1 MCIPKDAVRSQGPY
15 ANEEDMTMGK
25 RTAALAL
32 VCAGILLCAGC
43 EGRAGTEGSND
54 GASDFQTL
62 LLVTAQNAEAS
73 VAENERMAAGG
84 LLVEGD
90 GASYTGTF
98 NAVFE
103 GNLEFS
109 FGFCTGDPAAYRRFT
124 FTFAS
129 AEDPGESFSV
139 IYESTVGDWTGE
151 ESCRGRS
158 GVYVKC
164 GEALRTTRYWA
175 SDEAEA
181 WQNNDNFDVDD
192 ALASPMFGGAGEKE
206 SEFGV
211 QQGTLR
217 LSWTADNV
225 LEVYV
230 SERFLEYSPRLIAA
244 FDGSDAGLGFD
255 PAFGLWGLPRMTF
268 SEGYTVSFESEVFGG
283 NVTEP
288 NAPDVCFNEIVTGKR
303 GQELTYPLSE
313 EKIQQPPFY
322 AAS

>member
-1 MCIPKDAVRSQGPY
+1 M
-15 ANEEDMTMGK
+15 MMGK

-43 EGRAGTEGSND
+43 EGRTDKEEPD
-54 GASDFQTL
+54 REASEIQTL
-62 LLVTAQNAEAS
+62 LLVTAQDARAS
-73 VAENERMAAGG
+73 VAETERMPFGG

-90 GASYTGTF
+90 GASYTGAS
-98 NAVFE
+98 NAVFG

-109 FGFCTGDPAAYRRFT
+109 FGFCAGDPAAYRRFT

-129 AEDPGESFSV
+129 VADPEESFSV
-139 IYESTVGDWTGE
+139 IYESIVGDWTGE
-151 ESCRGRS
+151 ENGRGRS

-164 GEALRTTRYWA
+164 GEELRTTRYWA

-268 SEGYTVSFESEVFGG
+268 SEGYTVSFESEVFSG

-288 NAPDVCFNEIVTGKR
+288 NAPDVCFEKIVTGKR

>member
-1 MCIPKDAVRSQGPY
+1 MCIPKDAVRSIGPY
-15 ANEEDMTMGK
+15 ANEEDMMMGK

-84 LLVEGD
+84 LLVEGN
-90 GASYTGTF
+90 GASYMGAF

-103 GNLEFS
+103 GNLEFF

-129 AEDPGESFSV
+129 VADPGESFSV

-181 WQNNDNFDVDD
+181 WQNNDNFQVDD

-211 QQGTLR
+211 QYGTLR
-217 LSWTADNV
+217 LSRTADNV

-268 SEGYTVSFESEVFGG
+268 SEGFTVSFESEVFGG

-288 NAPDVCFNEIVTGKR
+288 NAPDVYFNEIVTGKR

-313 EKIQQPPFY
+313 ERMQQPPFY

>member
-1 MCIPKDAVRSQGPY
+1 M
-15 ANEEDMTMGK
+15 MGK

-32 VCAGILLCAGC
+32 VCAGILLCARC

-84 LLVEGD
+84 LLVEGN
-90 GASYTGTF
+90 GASYMGAF

-103 GNLEFS
+103 GNLEFF

-129 AEDPGESFSV
+129 VADPGESFSV

-181 WQNNDNFDVDD
+181 WQNNDNFKVDD

-211 QQGTLR
+211 QYGTLR
-217 LSWTADNV
+217 LSRTADNV

-255 PAFGLWGLPRMTF
+255 LAFGLWGLPRMTF
-268 SEGYTVSFESEVFGG
+268 SEGFTVSFESEVFGG

-288 NAPDVCFNEIVTGKR
+288 NAPDVYFNEIVTGKR

-313 EKIQQPPFY
+313 ERMQQPPFY

>member
-1 MCIPKDAVRSQGPY
+1 MCIPKDAVRSIGPY
-15 ANEEDMTMGK
+15 ANEEDMMMGK

-73 VAENERMAAGG
+73 VAENERMAAGV
-84 LLVEGD
+84 LLVEGN
-90 GASYTGTF
+90 GASYMGAF

-103 GNLEFS
+103 GNLEFF
-109 FGFCTGDPAAYRRFT
+109 FGFCTGEPAAYRRFT

-129 AEDPGESFSV
+129 VADPGESFSV

-181 WQNNDNFDVDD
+181 WQNNDNFKVDD

-211 QQGTLR
+211 QYGTLR
-217 LSWTADNV
+217 LSRTADNV

-268 SEGYTVSFESEVFGG
+268 SEGFTVSFESEVFGG

-288 NAPDVCFNEIVTGKR
+288 NAPDVYFNEIVTGKR

-313 EKIQQPPFY
+313 ERMQQPPFY

>member
-15 ANEEDMTMGK
+15 ANEEDMMMGK

-84 LLVEGD
+84 LLVEGN
-90 GASYTGTF
+90 GASYMGAF

-103 GNLEFS
+103 GNLEFF

-129 AEDPGESFSV
+129 VADPGESFSV

-181 WQNNDNFDVDD
+181 WQNNDNFKVDD

-211 QQGTLR
+211 QYGTLR
-217 LSWTADNV
+217 LSRTADNV

-268 SEGYTVSFESEVFGG
+268 SEGFTVSFESEVFGG

-288 NAPDVCFNEIVTGKR
+288 NAPDVYFNEIVTGKR

-313 EKIQQPPFY
+313 ERMQQPPFY

>member
-1 MCIPKDAVRSQGPY
+1 
-15 ANEEDMTMGK
+15 MGK
-25 RTAALAL
+25 RMTALMLA
-32 VCAGILLCAGC
+32 CAGGLLLTGC
-43 EGRAGTEGSND
+43 EGGAGTGEQNG
-54 GASDFQTL
+54 GASEIQTL
-62 LLVTAQNAEAS
+62 LLVTAQNAQAS
-73 VAENERMAAGG
+73 VAENERMAEGG

-90 GASYTGTF
+90 GASYTGAF

-129 AEDPGESFSV
+129 VSDPEESFSV
-139 IYESTVGDWTGE
+139 IYESTVSTWAGE
-151 ESCRGRS
+151 ENGRGRS

-164 GEALRTTRYWA
+164 GDELRTTRYWA

-181 WQNNDNFDVDD
+181 WQNNDNFNADD

-211 QQGTLR
+211 QHGTLR
-217 LSWTADNV
+217 LSWTTDNV

-230 SERFLEYSPRLIAA
+230 TERFLEHTPRLIAA

-255 PAFGLWGLPRMTF
+255 PAIGLWGLPRMTF
-268 SEGYTVSFESEVFGG
+268 SEGFTVSFESEVFGG

-288 NAPDVCFNEIVTGKR
+288 NAPDVYFSKIVTGKR